1 MKIAIIG
8 GGASGIVTAY
18 LLDKQGHQVTVFERE
33 PMLGGHI
40 RTLNQNVRPNQSDC
54 DLVLENG
61 VLEFP
66 TTFHNFI
73 ALMAELEV
81 ELEPVNIGS
90 ALFLKN
96 GQHYLSKVAI
106 DRNFTGIK
114 RLLESWRM
122 NLFYLSSASLFIAAK
137 FWETINFRDR
147 SVADTFQQPSLQ
159 HTWLKLFAMYSYS
172 IPFSQIDDCP
182 AELVIPT
189 LRDDVFVDWVRIKGG
204 VYSYIQKIL
213 DRFTGE
219 ILLGVEVAAIRRT
232 ETGVSITSVGF
243 CVGDSLPLGT
253 GRRYAL
259 AKPAL
264 CAYANALTGDKTQE
278 FDKVVFATPPDV
290 VLKLLADPRPEEIA
304 RFAAWQGNHVQTLLH
319 TDADM
324 YAPYQVKE
332 GSEFDFFETDK
343 QHGEW
348 GYNARLNQL
357 CGISSPIQY
366 SLAFN
371 LENSIAPDRILHVQ
385 QHHTPLYTVAA
396 FGERSEIIATNGD
409 YHTYHVGAYL
419 GDGLHEG
426 AITSAIQVA
435 ESIAVA
441 TAVRGEGILAR

>member
-18 LLDKQGHQVTVFERE
+18 LLQKQGHQIAVFERQ
-33 PMLGGHI
+33 PILGGHI
-40 RTLNQNVRPNQSDC
+40 RTLNQNVQPNQSNC
-54 DLVLENG
+54 NLILENG

-73 ALMAELEV
+73 ALMTELEI

-96 GQHYLSKVAI
+96 GNHYLSKVAI

-122 NLFYLSSASLFIAAK
+122 NLFYLRSASLLIAAK
-137 FWETINFRDR
+137 FWQIVDFRDR
-147 SVADTFQQPSLQ
+147 SLADSFQQPSLQ
-159 HTWLKLFAMYSYS
+159 NTWLKLFAMYSYS
-172 IPFSQIDDCP
+172 IPFPQIDDCP

-219 ILLGVEVAAIRRT
+219 IFLGVEIAAIRRT
-232 ETGVSITSVGF
+232 VTGVIIE
-243 CVGDSLPLGT
+243 
-253 GRRYAL
+253 L
-259 AKPAL
+259 AEGKS
-264 CAYANALTGDKTQE
+264 QE

-290 VLKLLADPRPEEIA
+290 VLKLLADPHTEEID

-324 YAPYQVKE
+324 YAPYQVQE

-343 QHGEW
+343 QHGNW

-357 CGISSPIQY
+357 CGISSPVQY
-366 SLAFN
+366 SLSFN
-371 LENSIAPDRILHVQ
+371 LESSIDPDRILHIQ

-396 FGERSEIIATNGD
+396 FRHRQEIIATNGEFN
-409 YHTYHVGAYL
+409 TYHVGAYL

-426 AITSAIQVA
+426 AITSAIRVA
-435 ESIAVA
+435 ELIAA
-441 TAVRGEGILAR
+441 TTEVRDEGMVLAH

>member
-18 LLDKQGHQVTVFERE
+18 LLDKQGHQVTVFECE
-33 PMLGGHI
+33 SMLGGHI
-40 RTLNQNVRPNQSDC
+40 RTLNQNVSPNRSNC

-66 TTFHNFI
+66 TSFHNFI

-96 GQHYLSKVAI
+96 GNHYLSKVAI
-106 DRNFTGIK
+106 ERNFTGIK

-122 NLFYLSSASLFIAAK
+122 NLFYLRSVSLFIAAK

-147 SVADTFQQPSLQ
+147 SLADSFQQPSLQ
-159 HTWLKLFAMYSYS
+159 NTWLKLFAMYSYS

-213 DRFTGE
+213 DRFKGE

-232 ETGVSITSVGF
+232 ATGVTVE
-243 CVGDSLPLGT
+243 
-253 GRRYAL
+253 
-259 AKPAL
+259 
-264 CAYANALTGDKTQE
+264 LTGDKTQE

-290 VLKLLADPRPEEIA
+290 VLKLLADPHPDEIA

-319 TDADM
+319 TDAAM

-343 QHGEW
+343 QHGDW

-357 CGISSPIQY
+357 CGISSPLQY

-371 LENSIAPDRILHVQ
+371 LESLIAPDRILHVQ

-396 FGERSEIIATNGD
+396 FRDRQEIIATNGQYD
-409 YHTYHVGAYL
+409 TYHVGAYL

-426 AITSAIQVA
+426 AITAAIRVA
-435 ESIAVA
+435 ELIAQTTEVED
-441 TAVRGEGILAR
+441 RGIVLAR

>member
-40 RTLNQNVRPNQSDC
+40 RTLNQNVSPNRSNC

-66 TTFHNFI
+66 TSFHNFMD
-73 ALMAELEV
+73 LMGELGV
-81 ELEPVNIGS
+81 ELELVNIGS

-96 GQHYLSKVAI
+96 GNHYLSKVAI
-106 DRNFTGIK
+106 ERNFTGI
-114 RLLESWRM
+114 RWLLEHLRM
-122 NLFYLSSASLFIAAK
+122 NLFYLRAASLLIAAK
-137 FWETINFRDR
+137 FWKAINFRDR
-147 SVADTFQQPSLQ
+147 SLADSFQQPLLQ

-213 DRFTGE
+213 DRVKGE

-232 ETGVSITSVGF
+232 ATGVTV
-243 CVGDSLPLGT
+243 
-253 GRRYAL
+253 
-259 AKPAL
+259 
-264 CAYANALTGDKTQE
+264 ALTGDKTQE

-290 VLKLLADPRPEEIA
+290 VLKLLADPHPDEIA

-319 TDADM
+319 TDVAM

-332 GSEFDFFETDK
+332 GSEFDFFETQK
-343 QHGEW
+343 QQGNW

-357 CGISSPIQY
+357 CGISSPVQY
-366 SLAFN
+366 SLSFN
-371 LENSIAPDRILHVQ
+371 LESLIAPDRILHVQ

-396 FGERSEIIATNGD
+396 FRDRQEIIATNGN

-426 AITSAIQVA
+426 AITSAIRVA
-435 ESIAVA
+435 KLIAQTTEVED
-441 TAVRGEGILAR
+441 RGIVLAR

>member
-18 LLDKQGHQVTVFERE
+18 LLDKQGHHVTVFERE

-40 RTLNQNVRPNQSDC
+40 RTLNQNVRPNQSNC
-54 DLVLENG
+54 NLVLENG

-96 GQHYLSKVAI
+96 GSHYLSKVAI

-122 NLFYLSSASLFIAAK
+122 NLFYLRSASLFIAAK
-137 FWETINFRDR
+137 FWDIINFRDR
-147 SVADTFQQPSLQ
+147 SVADSFQQPSLQ

-213 DRFTGE
+213 DRFKGE
-219 ILLGVEVAAIRRT
+219 IRLGVEVAAIRRT
-232 ETGVSITSVGF
+232 ATGVSITSVGF
-243 CVGDSLPLGT
+243 
-253 GRRYAL
+253 
-259 AKPAL
+259 
-264 CAYANALTGDKTQE
+264 ANALTGDKTQE

-290 VLKLLADPRPEEIA
+290 VLKLLADPRPDEIA
-304 RFAAWQGNHVQTLLH
+304 RFAAWQANHVQTLLH
-319 TDADM
+319 TDAAM

-343 QHGEW
+343 QHGGW

-357 CGISSPIQY
+357 CGISSPVQY
-366 SLAFN
+366 SLSFN
-371 LENSIAPDRILHVQ
+371 LESLIVPDRILHVQ

-396 FGERSEIIATNGD
+396 VRDRPEIIATNGN

-426 AITSAIQVA
+426 AITSAIRVA
-435 ESIAVA
+435 ELIAKA
-441 TAVRGEGILAR
+441 TEVRGEEMVLAR

>member
-18 LLDKQGHQVTVFERE
+18 LLDKQGHKVTVFERE

-73 ALMAELEV
+73 ALMSELEV

-90 ALFLKN
+90 ALFFKN
-96 GQHYLSKVAI
+96 GDRYLSKVAI
-106 DRNFTGIK
+106 DRNFTDIK

-122 NLFYLSSASLFIAAK
+122 NLFYLRSASLFIAAK
-137 FWETINFRDR
+137 FWDTIDFRNR
-147 SVADTFQQPSLQ
+147 SVADSFQQPSLQ
-159 HTWLKLFAMYSYS
+159 NTWLKLFAMYSYS

-213 DRFTGE
+213 DRFKGQV
-219 ILLGVEVAAIRRT
+219 LLGVEVAAIRRT
-232 ETGVSITSVGF
+232 ATGVSITSVGF
-243 CVGDSLPLGT
+243 
-253 GRRYAL
+253 
-259 AKPAL
+259 
-264 CAYANALTGDKTQE
+264 ANELTAANTQE

-290 VLKLLADPRPEEIA
+290 VLKLLADPHPDEIA
-304 RFAAWQGNHVQTLLH
+304 RFIAWQGNHVQTLLH
-319 TDADM
+319 TAADM
-324 YAPYQVKE
+324 YAPYQVTE

-343 QHGEW
+343 QYGEW

-357 CGISSPIQY
+357 CGISSPVQY

-371 LENSIAPDRILHVQ
+371 LESLIAPARILHVQ

-396 FGERSEIIATNGD
+396 FCDRQEVIATNGN

-426 AITSAIQVA
+426 AITSAIQVS
-435 ESIAVA
+435 ESIAKLTEVKNEEM
-441 TAVRGEGILAR
+441 VLARLSNTSY

>member
-8 GGASGIVTAY
+8 GGASGMVTAY

-33 PMLGGHI
+33 TILGGHI

-73 ALMAELEV
+73 ALMGELEV
-81 ELEPVNIGS
+81 ELEQVNIGS
-90 ALFLKN
+90 ALFLEN
-96 GQHYLSKVAI
+96 GNHYLSKVAI
-106 DRNFTGIK
+106 ERNFTSVK
-114 RLLESWRM
+114 KLLESWRM
-122 NLFYLSSASLFIAAK
+122 NLFYLRSASLFIAAK
-137 FWETINFRDR
+137 FWNKVNFRNR
-147 SVADTFQQPSLQ
+147 SLADSFQQPSLQ

-172 IPFSQIDDCP
+172 IPFAQIDNCP

-213 DRFTGE
+213 DRFKGE
-219 ILLGVEVAAIRRT
+219 ILLGVEVVGIRRT
-232 ETGVSITSVGF
+232 ETGVSIE
-243 CVGDSLPLGT
+243 
-253 GRRYAL
+253 
-259 AKPAL
+259 
-264 CAYANALTGDKTQE
+264 LTAGNTQE

-290 VLKLLADPRPEEIA
+290 VLKLLADPHPDEIA

-319 TDADM
+319 TDAAM
-324 YAPYQVKE
+324 YAPYQVKQ

-343 QHGEW
+343 QQGNW

-357 CGISSPIQY
+357 CGISSPVQY
-366 SLAFN
+366 SLSFN
-371 LENSIAPDRILHVQ
+371 LESLIATDRILHVQ

-396 FGERSEIIATNGD
+396 FRDRQEIIATNGN

-426 AITSAIQVA
+426 AIISAIRVA
-435 ESIAVA
+435 ELIAD
-441 TAVRGEGILAR
+441 TTQVRDQEMVLAGLSNTSH

>member
-18 LLDKQGHQVTVFERE
+18 LLDKQGHHVTVFERE

-40 RTLNQNVRPNQSDC
+40 RTLNQNVRPNQSNC
-54 DLVLENG
+54 NLVLENG

-96 GQHYLSKVAI
+96 GSHYLSKVAI

-122 NLFYLSSASLFIAAK
+122 NLFYLRSASLFIAAK
-137 FWETINFRDR
+137 FWDTINFRDR
-147 SVADTFQQPSLQ
+147 SVADSFQQPSLQ

-213 DRFTGE
+213 DRFKGE
-219 ILLGVEVAAIRRT
+219 IRLGVEVAAIRRT
-232 ETGVSITSVGF
+232 ATGVSITSVGF
-243 CVGDSLPLGT
+243 
-253 GRRYAL
+253 
-259 AKPAL
+259 
-264 CAYANALTGDKTQE
+264 ANALTGDKTQE

-290 VLKLLADPRPEEIA
+290 VLKLLADPRPDEIA
-304 RFAAWQGNHVQTLLH
+304 RFAAWQANHVQTLLH
-319 TDADM
+319 TDAAM

-343 QHGEW
+343 QHGGW

-357 CGISSPIQY
+357 CGISSPVQY
-366 SLAFN
+366 SLSFN
-371 LENSIAPDRILHVQ
+371 LESLIVPDRILHVQ

-396 FGERSEIIATNGD
+396 VRDRPEIIATNGN

-426 AITSAIQVA
+426 AITSAIRVA
-435 ESIAVA
+435 ELIAKA
-441 TAVRGEGILAR
+441 TEVRGEEMVLAR

>member
-8 GGASGIVTAY
+8 GGASGMVTAY

-40 RTLNQNVRPNQSDC
+40 RTLNQNVQPNRSDC
-54 DLVLENG
+54 NLVLENG

-73 ALMAELEV
+73 ALMTELEV

-96 GQHYLSKVAI
+96 GDHYLSKVAI
-106 DRNFTGIK
+106 ERNFTGIK
-114 RLLESWRM
+114 KILESWRM
-122 NLFYLSSASLFIAAK
+122 NLFYLRSASLFIAAK
-137 FWETINFRDR
+137 FWDTMNFRDR
-147 SVADTFQQPSLQ
+147 SVADSFQQPSLQ
-159 HTWLKLFAMYSYS
+159 NTWLKLFAMYSYS
-172 IPFSQIDDCP
+172 IPFSQIDSCP

-213 DRFTGE
+213 DRFKGE

-232 ETGVSITSVGF
+232 ATGVSIE
-243 CVGDSLPLGT
+243 
-253 GRRYAL
+253 
-259 AKPAL
+259 
-264 CAYANALTGDKTQE
+264 LTGANTQE

-290 VLKLLADPRPEEIA
+290 VLKLLTDPHPDEIA

-343 QHGEW
+343 QQKNW

-357 CGISSPIQY
+357 CGISSPVQY
-366 SLAFN
+366 SLSFN
-371 LENSIAPDRILHVQ
+371 LESSIAPDRILHVQ

-396 FGERSEIIATNGD
+396 VRDRQEIIATNGA

-426 AITSAIQVA
+426 AITSAIWVA
-435 ESIAVA
+435 ESIAKA
-441 TAVRGEGILAR
+441 TKVRGEEIVLAGTSH

>member
-8 GGASGIVTAY
+8 GGASGMVTAY

-33 PMLGGHI
+33 LILGGHI
-40 RTLNQNVRPNQSDC
+40 RTLNQNVQPNRSDC
-54 DLVLENG
+54 NLVLENG

-96 GQHYLSKVAI
+96 GNHYLSKVAI
-106 DRNFTGIK
+106 ERNFTGIK

-122 NLFYLSSASLFIAAK
+122 NLFYLRSASLFIAAK
-137 FWETINFRDR
+137 FWDKMNFRNR
-147 SVADTFQQPSLQ
+147 SLADSFQQPSLQ
-159 HTWLKLFAMYSYS
+159 NTWLKLFAMYSYS

-213 DRFTGE
+213 DRFKGE

-243 CVGDSLPLGT
+243 
-253 GRRYAL
+253 
-259 AKPAL
+259 
-264 CAYANALTGDKTQE
+264 ANELTAGNTQE

-290 VLKLLADPRPEEIA
+290 VLKLLADPHPDEIA

-319 TDADM
+319 TDAAM

-332 GSEFDFFETDK
+332 GSEFDFFETEK
-343 QHGEW
+343 QQGNW

-357 CGISSPIQY
+357 CGISSPVQY
-366 SLAFN
+366 SLSFN
-371 LENSIAPDRILHVQ
+371 LESLIAPDRILHVQ

-396 FGERSEIIATNGD
+396 VRDRQEMIATNGN

-419 GDGLHEG
+419 DDGLHEG
-426 AITSAIQVA
+426 AIISAIWVA
-435 ESIAVA
+435 ESIAKG
-441 TAVRGEGILAR
+441 TEVRDEEMVLAGLSNTSH

>member
-8 GGASGIVTAY
+8 GGASGMVTAY

-33 PMLGGHI
+33 SILGGHI
-40 RTLNQNVRPNQSDC
+40 RTLNQNIQPNHSDC
-54 DLVLENG
+54 NLVLENG

-66 TTFHNFI
+66 TSFHNFMN
-73 ALMAELEV
+73 LMTELGV
-81 ELEPVNIGS
+81 ELESVNIGS

-96 GQHYLSKVAI
+96 GNHYLSKVAI

-114 RLLESWRM
+114 KLLEAWRM
-122 NLFYLSSASLFIAAK
+122 NLFYLRAASLLIAAK
-137 FWETINFRDR
+137 FWEAINFHNR
-147 SVADTFQQPSLQ
+147 SLADSFQQSSLQ
-159 HTWLKLFAMYSYS
+159 NTWLKLFAMYSYS

-219 ILLGVEVAAIRRT
+219 ILLGVEIAAIRRT
-232 ETGVSITSVGF
+232 QTGVTIELT
-243 CVGDSLPLGT
+243 T
-253 GRRYAL
+253 G
-259 AKPAL
+259 
-264 CAYANALTGDKTQE
+264 NTQA

-290 VLKLLADPRPEEIA
+290 VLKLLADPHPEEIT
-304 RFAAWQGNHVQTLLH
+304 RFADWQGNYIQTLLH
-319 TDADM
+319 TDATM

-343 QHGEW
+343 QHCDW

-357 CGISSPIQY
+357 CGISSPVQY

-371 LENSIAPDRILHVQ
+371 LESLILPDRILHIQ

-396 FGERSEIIATNGD
+396 FRDRQEIIATNGAFN
-409 YHTYHVGAYL
+409 TYHVGAYL

-426 AITSAIQVA
+426 AITSAMRVA
-435 ESIAVA
+435 ESIAA
-441 TAVRGEGILAR
+441 TTEVKSERLSPELSTP